1 MAGIK
6 KLLDD
11 LIQKEPGEIASIAVQ
26 VLGELQEKFAEID
39 PEDNGL
45 GIIVA
50 LLSTSAGM
58 DDILTPTESALVS
71 GILEALD
78 IEMTDDEITDLIR
91 ETNTSD
97 SYELV
102 GNVFR
107 LLSNDEQTSFITFY
121 ACMFAIDKEYS
132 DDELEM
138 LRTMF
143 EEAD

>member
-1 MAGIK
+1 MM
-6 KLLDD
+6 
-11 LIQKEPGEIASIAVQ
+11 SVS
-26 VLGELQEKFAEID
+26 
-39 PEDNGL
+39 NG
-45 GIIVA
+45 
-50 LLSTSAGM
+50 
-58 DDILTPTESALVS
+58 LVS

-102 GNVFR
+102 VNVFR